1 MRQVVAITALAVLLA
16 ATGATAA
23 VPALILQRTRPLE
36 GAHLDHM
43 KELVRLDRERLSM
56 NRGAFDFT
64 LQGMPG

>member
-1 MRQVVAITALAVLLA
+1 MRQVVAITAVAVLLA
-16 ATGATAA
+16 ATAA
-23 VPALILQRTRPLE
+23 AAAPALILERTRPLE

-43 KELVRLDRERLSM
+43 KELVQLDREQLSR